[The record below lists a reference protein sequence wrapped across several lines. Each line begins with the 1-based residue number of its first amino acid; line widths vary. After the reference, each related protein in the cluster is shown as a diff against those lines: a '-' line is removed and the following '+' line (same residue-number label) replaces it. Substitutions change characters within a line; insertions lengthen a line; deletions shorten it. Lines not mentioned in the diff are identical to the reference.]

1 MAGWTVRAP
10 QGDYTGTSCGV
21 VFEQGVGYAAEL
33 APGALAYFR
42 QTGYEVTQGGK
53 GPERVPASV
62 HPDGGP
68 GGRAPASRD
77 AAVLGKQA
85 AGPNSDAYLPPVGA
99 GQGLDPHGPEVVAPG
114 LHGVPPGPILPG
126 AVAPRGDLDPAD
138 PEHTEQVEAEQAE
151 ALETQERRET
161 DAAQRILAGDD
172 PNDAAALVLPEG
184 ASLPR
189 KKEELAA
196 LAEQLGLD
204 PSGTA
209 SELRERIKARTE
221 A

>member
-21 VFEQGVGYAAEL
+21 VFEQGTGYAEEL

-42 QTGYEVTQGGK
+42 QTGYQVTRGGT
-53 GPERVPASV
+53 PPARVPASV

-77 AAVLGKQA
+77 AAVLGKAA
-85 AGPNSDAYLPPVGA
+85 AGPESQAFLPPTNA

-114 LHGVPPGPILPG
+114 LHGVPPAPILPG
-126 AVAPRGDLDPAD
+126 AVAPRGDVDPIED
-138 PEHTEQVEAEQAE
+138 PEGVEREQAE
-151 ALETQERRET
+151 ALARQEARESE
-161 DAAQRILAGDD
+161 AAERVLVGQAA
-172 PNDAAALVLPEG
+172 NDAAALVLPEG

-189 KKEELAA
+189 KPEELAA

-204 PSGTA
+204 PTGTA